1 MKGATH
7 YGVLS
12 LNHGLGTD
20 HTETHFSNTN
30 LSFINQEKDERWLNM
45 NWAGKKKKQ
54 PANSFADV
62 ILRGEK
68 MEVCVRMS

>member
-1 MKGATH
+1 VAE
-7 YGVLS
+7 YELS
-12 LNHGLGTD
+12 
-20 HTETHFSNTN
+20 
-30 LSFINQEKDERWLNM
+30 R
-45 NWAGKKKKQ
+45 KKKKQ